1 MRPMFPRIV
10 WMATLVALAACE
22 KKDTPAEARAKLEA
36 RMKTPCLYVGE
47 WRATRPGADY
57 WITLTAKG
65 RFIAEPNGPGVR
77 MTGRWGVVDN
87 EKIVWIYDMGGTRPP
102 EVNDIVTVSDDVFD
116 MVEVD
121 KSQTHYV
128 RQAKGE
134 CVG

>member
-1 MRPMFPRIV
+1 MYGMSARTLLACTLIV
-10 WMATLVALAACE
+10 LASCE
-22 KKDTPAEARAKLEA
+22 KKDSPAEARAKLEA
-36 RMKTPCLYVGE
+36 RMQHPCLYVGE

-57 WITLTAKG
+57 WITLTDKG

-128 RQAKGE
+128 RQGARASCG
-134 CVG
+134 